1 MATFFALH
9 KPVGDP
15 AKGWEWFSK
24 GAPALAAAMA
34 AGKLPAKCITTFN
47 PYTFGRGDYV
57 FCLWEAETK
66 EDVEKVLREAG
77 FYDYVTADVMQVS
90 EIDWKELAK
99 VPQA

>member
-9 KPVGDP
+9 TTIGDP

-24 GAPALAAAMA
+24 GAPTLAAAMA
-34 AGKLPAKCITTFN
+34 AGQLPAKCVTTFN

-57 FCLWEAETK
+57 FCIWEAENK
-66 EDVEKVLREAG
+66 ADVEKVLQEAG
-77 FYDYVTADVMQVS
+77 FNDYVTTDLMQVA

-99 VPQA
+99 VAQP